1 MPHWLPPR
9 PGETFRI
16 CMSYGLYSPLSLPSH
31 WTSQQYN
38 FTSLTSQHHQHFITA
53 TTQPK
58 PHSLLISILSYTS
71 AHCWTLTATSHKVGV
86 GTIFLVVLVNWS
98 KYIAQ
103 PPATTTTFPIPTVGQ
118 IQSKRGLM
126 TSCGWWNGG
135 VGWQDFSS
143 LVLLGQINDRV
154 IPTRLSRYHGCT

>member
-1 MPHWLPPR
+1 
-9 PGETFRI
+9 
-16 CMSYGLYSPLSLPSH
+16 MSYGLYSPLSLPSD

-58 PHSLLISILSYTS
+58 PHSLPISILSYTS
-71 AHCWTLTATSHKVGV
+71 AHCSAHSNLSQGRSV

-118 IQSKRGLM
+118 IQS
-126 TSCGWWNGG
+126 
-135 VGWQDFSS
+135 
-143 LVLLGQINDRV
+143 
-154 IPTRLSRYHGCT
+154 